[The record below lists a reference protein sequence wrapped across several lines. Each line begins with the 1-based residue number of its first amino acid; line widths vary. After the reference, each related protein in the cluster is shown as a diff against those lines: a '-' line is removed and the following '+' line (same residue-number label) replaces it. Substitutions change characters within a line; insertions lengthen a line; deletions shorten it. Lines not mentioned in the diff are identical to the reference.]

1 MASTARKNGGGSG
14 SDLLDKKLRKA
25 LDLRTDA
32 PAMVEALD
40 SISGFYGENTLEARR
55 GLRHELEHQNVLLA
69 TQFIEA
75 FTPLNDRL
83 VEVDSVV
90 GHLEQS
96 CVAVSDRLRNAETA
110 MIQFTERAADLQ
122 KQRDEMLVQADEVS
136 AFLSH
141 YTLTPHEV
149 HALQTVDLDQG
160 ASPHHQLGQMPPMP
174 PMPPPGGHVGGLESV
189 GPVGPVQFFA
199 ALERLQQVRLEC
211 QRLVGSRHQSAAFE
225 LLETLSQQQEQAYDK
240 IYHWVQKR
248 CGVTESEKGANNV
261 AEAESIDDVDGS
273 GVLKHAIHALR
284 ARPGFYVHCQE
295 SLGSHRRMLLV
306 QRFVAALTVG
316 GVGGT
321 PRPIEL
327 QAHDPVRYVGDMVAW
342 VHQAVASEKELLTS

>member
-1 MASTARKNGGGSG
+1 M
-14 SDLLDKKLRKA
+14 
-25 LDLRTDA
+25 
-32 PAMVEALD
+32 
-40 SISGFYGENTLEARR
+40 
-55 GLRHELEHQNVLLA
+55 LLA

-110 MIQFTERAADLQ
+110 MMQFTERAADLQ
-122 KQRDEMLVQADEVS
+122 KRRDEMLVQADEVRPPGSPSMHDLTCGRRPRQAHHLHHHPSPGPPSLHQHLVPIPLTPDAANLAAAAATAVNTPALTCPCAHDEQVS

-160 ASPHHQLGQMPPMP
+160 ASPHHQLGQMPPL
-174 PMPPPGGHVGGLESV
+174 PPPGGHMGGLESV
-189 GPVGPVQFFA
+189 GPAQFFA

-225 LLETLSQQQEQAYDK
+225 LLETLSQQQEQVSGPG
-240 IYHWVQKR
+240 WVGWVVWVGWVG
-248 CGVTESEKGANNV
+248 CGLV
-261 AEAESIDDVDGS
+261 GS
-273 GVLKHAIHALR
+273 V
-284 ARPGFYVHCQE
+284 
-295 SLGSHRRMLLV
+295 
-306 QRFVAALTVG
+306 VG
-316 GVGGT
+316 
-321 PRPIEL
+321 
-327 QAHDPVRYVGDMVAW
+327 
-342 VHQAVASEKELLTS
+342 